1 MSARYRAAPPAGG
14 SALLVRGTGMFLAL
28 DFLSLAWLGKPVWL
42 WIAFVALIVG
52 LLIFDSGV
60 LHRTPHE
67 IGVRES
73 LFLSGF
79 YLALG
84 LAWSVAVFFIY
95 RDLKTGTSLDPD
107 LAVPDAGE
115 RAWNA
120 VELYLTGYLLE
131 YALSLDNIFVISL
144 IMGYLAVPRQYQHIV
159 LLWGILGV
167 IVLRGLMIG
176 LGAALIS
183 EFAWVLYVFGA
194 FLLFTGVKLLVIK
207 DSAPDIEKNPLLKFL
222 RRNFRITREFHG
234 TRFFVRLPD
243 AKTGRPALH
252 LTPLMV
258 AVCLVEFV
266 DLVFA
271 VDSVPAIFA
280 VTPDAYIVYT
290 SNIFA
295 ILGLRSLYFAL
306 AAMIHRFHYLK
317 YAIALVLVFIGAKIF
332 LVNLVGKVPPLVSLS
347 VTVSL
352 LVGGVVFS
360 LLKTRRTAA
369 APSGEARADTAP
381 RQTP

>member
-1 MSARYRAAPPAGG
+1 
-14 SALLVRGTGMFLAL
+14 MFLAL

-42 WIAFVALIVG
+42 WIAFVGLILG
-52 LLIFDSGV
+52 LLIVDSGV

-95 RDLKTGTSLDPD
+95 RDLKTGASLDPD
-107 LAVPDAGE
+107 LAVPDAAE

-167 IVLRGLMIG
+167 IVLRGIMIG
-176 LGAALIS
+176 LGAALIA

-194 FLLFTGVKLLVIK
+194 FLLFTGAKLLVVK
-207 DSAPDIEKNPLLKFL
+207 DSAPDIEQNPLLKFL
-222 RRNFRITREFHG
+222 RRNFRITKEFHG
-234 TRFFVRLPD
+234 TRFVVRLPD

-332 LVNLVGKVPPLVSLS
+332 LVNIVGKVPPLVSLS
-347 VTVSL
+347 VTVAL

-360 LLKTRRTAA
+360 LLKTRREAA
-369 APSGEARADTAP
+369 AEPVRRKPS
-381 RQTP
+381 